1 MRGLSWTFP
10 ALLLLAAIPG
20 CGPAGDVS
28 SADIGQRQVRVVA
41 TTSIVADLVRQVG
54 GDRVLV
60 TGLMGPGVDP
70 HLYRASEG
78 DVTRMA
84 EADIVFYNGL
94 HLEGRMAELFEQMG
108 ARGVATTAVAD
119 GIDPSRLLTPPEF
132 QGAHDPHIWMD
143 VTMWR
148 DAATQAGEGLAEI
161 DPTHA
166 EEYRTRAAEYASR
179 LTALDAQ
186 VRERIERVPS
196 ERRVLVTAHDAFNY
210 FGGSYGFEVRGLQG
224 ISTVAEAGT
233 ADVQDL
239 ARFVAERR
247 IPALFVETSVSPR
260 SIEAVQ
266 AAVKARGF
274 EVVVGGNLFSDAL
287 GGEGSGAETYET
299 MILHNV
305 DTIVG
310 ALSVSE

>member
-1 MRGLSWTFP
+1 MSEGRLAVLSLS
-10 ALLLLAAIPG
+10 ALLALAS
-20 CGPAGDVS
+20 CGPATEAAEDL
-28 SADIGQRQVRVVA
+28 GQRPVRVVA

-54 GDRVLV
+54 GDRVEV
-60 TGLMGPGVDP
+60 TSLMGPGVDP

-78 DVTRMA
+78 DVSRMA
-84 EADIVFYNGL
+84 NADIVIYSGL
-94 HLEGRMAELFEQMG
+94 HLEGRMVELFEQM
-108 ARGVATTAVAD
+108 AERGLPTAAVSD
-119 GIDPSRLLTPPEF
+119 GVDPSLLLAPPEF
-132 QGAHDPHIWMD
+132 KGAHDPHIWMD

-148 DAATQAGEGLAEI
+148 AGAAHVGEALAEL
-161 DPTHA
+161 DPTNA
-166 EEYRTRAAEYASR
+166 EAYRAGAAAYAEH
-179 LTALDAQ
+179 LTQVDAQ
-186 VRERIERVPS
+186 IRERVGQLPE

-210 FGGSYGFEVRGLQG
+210 FGKAYGFEVRGVQG

-233 ADVQDL
+233 ADIQEL
-239 ARFVAERR
+239 ARFVADRR

-266 AAVKARGF
+266 AAVRARGF

-305 DTIVG
+305 ETIVS
-310 ALSVSE
+310 ALSGEE

>member
-1 MRGLSWTFP
+1 MRGRSFW
-10 ALLLLAAIPG
+10 AGVSLLLLGMTA
-20 CGPAGDVS
+20 CGPATDGPRDLS
-28 SADIGQRQVRVVA
+28 GREVRVVA

-54 GDRVLV
+54 GERVQV

-84 EADIVFYNGL
+84 DADIVFYNGL
-94 HLEGRMAELFEQMG
+94 HLEGRMAELFEQMAG
-108 ARGVATTAVAD
+108 RGIATAAVTG
-119 GIDPSRLLTPPEF
+119 GIDESRLLSPPEF

-143 VTMWR
+143 VMMWR
-148 DAATQAGEGLAEI
+148 DAALHVGEVLADL
-161 DPTHA
+161 DPAHA
-166 EEYRTRAAEYASR
+166 EEYRTGASGYAARLDEVDAAIRARIDR
-179 LTALDAQ
+179 LP
-186 VRERIERVPS
+186 E

-210 FGGSYGFEVRGLQG
+210 FGRAYGFEVRGLQG
-224 ISTVAEAGT
+224 ISTMAEAGT

-266 AAVKARGF
+266 AAVLSRGF
-274 EVVVGGNLFSDAL
+274 QVAVGGNLFSDAL
-287 GGEGSGAETYET
+287 GGEGSGAETYEA
-299 MILHNV
+299 MIVHNV
-305 DTIVG
+305 ETIVS
-310 ALSVSE
+310 ALAGEE

>member
-1 MRGLSWTFP
+1 MRGRSFW
-10 ALLLLAAIPG
+10 AGVSLLLLGMTA
-20 CGPAGDVS
+20 CGPATDGPRDLS
-28 SADIGQRQVRVVA
+28 GREVRVVA

-54 GDRVLV
+54 GERVQV

-84 EADIVFYNGL
+84 DADIVFYNGL
-94 HLEGRMAELFEQMG
+94 HLEGRMAELFEQMAG
-108 ARGVATTAVAD
+108 RGIATAAVTG
-119 GIDPSRLLTPPEF
+119 GIDESRLLSPPEF

-143 VTMWR
+143 VMMWR
-148 DAATQAGEGLAEI
+148 DAALHVGEVLADL
-161 DPTHA
+161 DPAHA
-166 EEYRTRAAEYASR
+166 EEYRTGASGYAARLDEVDAAIRARIDR
-179 LTALDAQ
+179 L
-186 VRERIERVPS
+186 PK

-210 FGGSYGFEVRGLQG
+210 FGRAYGFEVRGLQG
-224 ISTVAEAGT
+224 ISTMAEAGT

-266 AAVKARGF
+266 AAVLSRGF
-274 EVVVGGNLFSDAL
+274 QVAVGGNLFSDAL
-287 GGEGSGAETYET
+287 GGEGSGAETYEA
-299 MILHNV
+299 MIVHNV
-305 DTIVG
+305 ETIVS
-310 ALSVSE
+310 ALAGEE